1 MSYETSFADVLALG
15 DSDGEDPIFE
25 IDKKQKKKAMHKK
38 MMSDVFTV
46 RNSSILLLFTQI
58 HLEA

>member
-1 MSYETSFADVLALG
+1 MSYETNFADVLALG

-25 IDKKQKKKAMHKK
+25 IDNKSKKKALHKR

-46 RNSSILLLFTQI
+46 RNNSIFLLLT
-58 HLEA
+58 